1 VLSYF
6 KCEVALKF
14 YKIGQLLIMAT
25 KKNDSAK
32 TTGGAAKKAS
42 SGKTAITVS
51 KEKSLNELV
60 SSLAE
65 TTGITKAKAKEVLDA
80 HAELLISEL
89 KETGSV
95 QLAGIGKLKLGQ
107 RAERQGRNPSTGEAI
122 TIKAS
127 KTVKFSG
134 GKRFKDSFQ

>member
-1 VLSYF
+1 
-6 KCEVALKF
+6 
-14 YKIGQLLIMAT
+14 MAT

-32 TTGGAAKKAS
+32 TTGGAAKKAT
-42 SGKTAITVS
+42 SGKKAATVG
-51 KEKSLNELV
+51 KEKSLTELV
-60 SSLAE
+60 SALADK
-65 TTGITKAKAKEVLDA
+65 TGITKAKAKEVLDA

-89 KETGSV
+89 KDTGSV

-134 GKRFKDSFQ
+134 GKRFKDSFR

>member
-1 VLSYF
+1 
-6 KCEVALKF
+6 
-14 YKIGQLLIMAT
+14 MAA
-25 KKNDSAK
+25 KKNDSVK
-32 TTGGAAKKAS
+32 TTGGGAKKAAT
-42 SGKTAITVS
+42 GKTASTGG
-51 KEKSLNELV
+51 KEKSVNELI
-60 SSLAE
+60 STLAE
-65 TTGITKAKAKEVLDA
+65 STGITKAKAKEVLDA

-95 QLAGIGKLKLGQ
+95 QLARIGKLKLGQ

-134 GKRFKDSFQ
+134 GKRFKDSFR

>member
-1 VLSYF
+1 
-6 KCEVALKF
+6 
-14 YKIGQLLIMAT
+14 MAT

-32 TTGGAAKKAS
+32 KAGGAAKKAT
-42 SGKTAITVS
+42 SGKKAATGG
-51 KEKSLNELV
+51 KEKSLTELV
-60 SSLAE
+60 SALAE

-134 GKRFKDSFQ
+134 GKRFKDSFRARQDD

>member
-1 VLSYF
+1 
-6 KCEVALKF
+6 
-14 YKIGQLLIMAT
+14 MAT

-32 TTGGAAKKAS
+32 KAGGAVAKKAAS
-42 SGKTAITVS
+42 GKTESGKTATTGS
-51 KEKSLNELV
+51 KEKSLTELV
-60 SSLAE
+60 SALAD

-89 KETGSV
+89 KANGSV